1 MGADW
6 MKDVREKSRKKRR
19 MLFSRD
25 SACLQGLLEPHGPAK
40 TQDAGSLGL
49 PLCGEAPQHSAGRG
63 IRRRSAPIG
72 RWNCAS
78 SGRRGRSKCPWP
90 RAPCFR
96 CMGWPER

>member
-25 SACLQGLLEPHGPAK
+25 SACLQGLLEPMGLQKHRTLVLWAFRCVERPLSILRTRYPA
-40 TQDAGSLGL
+40 
-49 PLCGEAPQHSAGRG
+49 EER
-63 IRRRSAPIG
+63 PIG

-96 CMGWPER
+96 CMG